1 VILEGMMAWV
11 MPRLRQTRCAARWLG
26 LLMVTSR
33 LWGQAAPVEQT
44 IVIRASKLFDSD
56 SGRMVDRPTIVVR
69 GSRIES
75 VGSGDTPIPPNAH
88 VIDLGDA
95 TVFPGFVDVHTHL
108 TVNAGNARYE
118 ALGISPPRAALVGAK
133 NARLT
138 LLAGFTSVRNVGAEG
153 YADVALRDAINA
165 GDGIGPR
172 MQASGPPL
180 GITGGHCDSNLLAPE
195 FHSPRGR
202 RGGRRGSRHT
212 QSPGGGVVFR
222 LIIFYVLAISVVM
235 LAMTPWNHTGSANIS
250 GSPFVRAFETA
261 GIPFAASIMN
271 LVVISAALS
280 SANTN
285 LYLSTR
291 MLFSLSR
298 GQYAPAWQGRPRD
311 FDYRHDGCDCACHI
325 SSKKCFPAALR
336 YCRGRHVL
344 CVDRYLAHASSLS
357 PKAGAGDRGQTAVE
371 AASSSMA
378 NRRRKRGSGGNC
390 RQHILGRWPA
400 VHDPHISPAIA
411 DNVADLHGS
420 TPALNPA

>member
-1 VILEGMMAWV
+1 MMAWV

-172 MQASGPPL
+172 MQAWAPL
-180 GITGGHCDSNLLAPE
+180 VGLTGGHCDNSLLPFEFHHSAEGVADGPEVVMHRVREVIKYGADVVKFCASGGVFSKGDNPLLAQY
-195 FHSPRGR
+195 SPAEMK
-202 RGGRRGSRHT
+202 
-212 QSPGGGVVFR
+212 
-222 LIIFYVLAISVVM
+222 VL
-235 LAMTPWNHTGSANIS
+235 
-250 GSPFVRAFETA
+250 
-261 GIPFAASIMN
+261 
-271 LVVISAALS
+271 
-280 SANTN
+280 
-285 LYLSTR
+285 
-291 MLFSLSR
+291 
-298 GQYAPAWQGRPRD
+298 
-311 FDYRHDGCDCACHI
+311 
-325 SSKKCFPAALR
+325 
-336 YCRGRHVL
+336 
-344 CVDRYLAHASSLS
+344 
-357 PKAGAGDRGQTAVE
+357 VE
-371 AASSSMA
+371 ESH
-378 NRRRKRGSGGNC
+378 R
-390 RQHILGRWPA
+390 LGRKI
-400 VHDPHISPAIA
+400 V
-411 DNVADLHGS
+411 
-420 TPALNPA
+420 TPLPLG